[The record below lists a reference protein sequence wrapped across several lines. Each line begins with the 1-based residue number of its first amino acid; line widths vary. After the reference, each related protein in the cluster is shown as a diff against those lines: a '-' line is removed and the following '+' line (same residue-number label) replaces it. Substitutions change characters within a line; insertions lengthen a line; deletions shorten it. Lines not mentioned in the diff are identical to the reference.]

1 MAESITPEKLR
12 ELADYVQRIPQLSR
26 DYQIDAAHDANTALR
41 AAADQI
47 ERLADSLDGTRCD
60 LRLAVETAY
69 HRGATEWTRMNYPG
83 VFADLQAAKE
93 G

>member
-1 MAESITPEKLR
+1 MADPITPWHLR
-12 ELADYVQRIPQLSR
+12 DLADSYQLGRYTDDDFS
-26 DYQIDAAHDANTALR
+26 DEIHDALR